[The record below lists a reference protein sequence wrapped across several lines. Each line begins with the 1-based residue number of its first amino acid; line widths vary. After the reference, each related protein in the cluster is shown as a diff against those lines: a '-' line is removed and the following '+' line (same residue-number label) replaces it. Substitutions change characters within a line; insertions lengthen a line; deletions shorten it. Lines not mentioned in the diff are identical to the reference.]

1 MSVIHGALLLCSFLV
16 LVVSTPAYT
25 EVVYVPAQDTPVL
38 SALDWTSRGAVTPV
52 KSDYKCAPYLFGPIA
67 AIEAQHFM
75 RTGKLL
81 SLSAQQ
87 VLDCGNFTCESG
99 SEVMVYEY
107 ARAHGLYLDTDYPP
121 YTGTKGSCSIPTNS
135 KVAINLRG
143 YGRVDGNDNEILM
156 ALNELGPL
164 TFQLTSDVLVGYTG
178 GILDQNAVCGGYN
191 VQTFTL
197 VGFGTENGVPYY
209 VAKNSWG
216 KTWGEDGYFRFQRGI
231 GFCGWSWRRYPIL

>member
-1 MSVIHGALLLCSFLV
+1 MSVIHGALFLCSFLV
-16 LVVSTPAYT
+16 LIVSTPAFD
-25 EVVYVPAQDTPVL
+25 EVVYVPAQNTQVL
-38 SALDWTSRGAVTPV
+38 PALDWTSRGAVTPV
-52 KSDYKCAPYLFGPIA
+52 KSAYKCAPYLFGAIA
-67 AIEAQHFM
+67 AIESQYFM

-99 SEVMVYEY
+99 SDVMVYEY
-107 ARAHGLYLDTDYPP
+107 AITHGLYLEKDYPP
-121 YTGTKGSCSIPTNS
+121 YSGTKGSCSIPTDS

-143 YGRVDGNDNEILM
+143 YGRVDGDTNQVLM

-164 TFQLTSDVLVGYTG
+164 TFRLTSDVLVGYKG
-178 GILDQNAVCGGYN
+178 GIFNKHAVCGGYN

-231 GFCGWSWRRYPIL
+231 NFCGWSHLKYPIL